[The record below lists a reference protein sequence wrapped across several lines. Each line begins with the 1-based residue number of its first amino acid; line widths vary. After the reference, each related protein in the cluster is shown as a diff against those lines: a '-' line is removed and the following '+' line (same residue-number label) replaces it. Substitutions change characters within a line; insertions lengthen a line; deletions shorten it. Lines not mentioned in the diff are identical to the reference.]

1 MADSVNKRKIMI
13 AMDGSEYSE
22 GALKC
27 KYFYRFFSEV
37 FFFHR
42 VVVWMLIQAYTYG
55 VVTRFKRIVD
65 KDRILWIV
73 LFTYKQCIRL
83 FTYPAS
89 KQLKVSNRHN
99 NKSCLILFFLNL
111 FLDFCFILG
120 FAKNMYQKDRDE
132 VIVLHVTDHRNS
144 SSFGCKLL

>member
-1 MADSVNKRKIMI
+1 MAVNIQKGRWNVSTSI
-13 AMDGSEYSE
+13 DFFP
-22 GALKC
+22 
-27 KYFYRFFSEV
+27 KYFFFIGSWCECWYRPI
-37 FFFHR
+37 
-42 VVVWMLIQAYTYG
+42 LTALLQG
-55 VVTRFKRIVD
+55 IVD

-99 NKSCLILFFLNL
+99 NKSCLILYFLNL